1 MKAGILIQA
10 RSTSS
15 RLPGKIFAPIPENGR
30 PLLLHVFDRMKKA
43 NAGPV
48 VFVIPEDDEHL
59 RHFLSAAAIPY
70 IAGSHHDVR
79 LRYRLAAETLG
90 LEAVVRATSD
100 NPCLDPAFVKS
111 SIAKLEEGLDLFS
124 YSGLPL
130 GMGVEVFTTHALESA
145 SMDGPEYREH
155 VSLHIKH
162 DSRFKVLHEPFKNP
176 PPAKTPR
183 LTVDTAED
191 LSVVRSVFRILGSD
205 FGVEEVMSLFESRP
219 EIFQENSG
227 IEHRVFPKPPS
238 QEQGSNT

>member
-10 RSTSS
+10 RSKSS
-15 RLPGKIFAPIPENGR
+15 RLPGKIFEAIPVGGR
-30 PLLLHVFDRMKKA
+30 PLLLHVFERMKKA
-43 NAGPV
+43 GAGPV

-59 RHFLSAAAIPY
+59 RHFLSSAAVPY
-70 IAGSHHDVR
+70 IAGSHNDVR

-90 LEAVVRATSD
+90 IDAVVRATCD
-100 NPCLDPAFVKS
+100 NPCLDPAFVKPS
-111 SIAKLEEGLDLFS
+111 LEKLEQGLDLFS

-162 DSRFKVLHEPFKNP
+162 DERFKVLHEPFKSP
-176 PPAKTPR
+176 PPARTPR

-205 FGVEEVMSLFESRP
+205 FGVEEVMNLFETRP
-219 EIFQENSG
+219 EVFAENSG
-227 IEHRVFPKPPS
+227 IEHRVFPKPGKPGEAKS
-238 QEQGSNT
+238 